1 MPLKIYGMTA
11 SPPVRLVLL
20 TAEVLG
26 LDYEFVEVNIDK
38 SEQLADDFLKLNPQ
52 HNIPVL
58 QHDDFIMNES
68 RAIAGY
74 LVRTFDP
81 NGNLYPI
88 EPKIQARVDQRLL
101 FDMGITS
108 RAIEDIIIPI
118 LFGRKLN
125 KNDEVKKKELDKL
138 KEAMNWMREMIQ
150 ETGYAAGTHDLTI
163 ADLNFLVSYSTIRD
177 TKMVDTEEY
186 EELEKYFKRL
196 SELIPN
202 YEKANGEGSKLLG
215 DHYIKMLSLDEAHSK
230 HSSNK

>member
-150 ETGYAAGTHDLTI
+150 ETGYAA
-163 ADLNFLVSYSTIRD
+163 D